1 MVLPDMSTGHRVV
14 YSSLLSLTLGIM
26 LFGEC
31 LPAQILRKPVDL
43 QPWEVRVDGHVRRA
57 LIATPGPHKD
67 GVLRPVVFV
76 FHGHGGR
83 AASIARGLAI
93 HRHWPEAITVYPQG
107 LPTPGL
113 FDKVGRGT
121 GWQHDGGEL
130 ADRDLRFFDAMLDQL
145 VRDRGADPCRVHVT
159 GHSNGGGFSYV
170 LMIERAHLLASVAP
184 SSASAAQH
192 VGNDPLPPLPLLHSG
207 SPSDRIIK
215 WQSQMIAIER
225 TLESRSCAV
234 GEPLETHRKV
244 IRYPSDAAPIWVF
257 EHDQGHGIPQQQ
269 AALVADFFKRHPR
282 PAPVPPPRPLRV
294 ELMDATRVWD
304 TAPHQAFTD
313 MCIDDDQFMLTFR
326 EGDGHVYGKDG
337 AVRVLRSE
345 DGSSWETAAVL
356 HAKGVDLRDPKISR
370 MPSGK
375 LHVLMGGSIYN
386 GQEFVSRKT
395 KVTRL
400 DGHRGTVQAIVDAEI
415 DSPVAEFDDWLWRI
429 CWRRGVAYGAL
440 YQHEKGE
447 VHLMKSD
454 DGQRFEHVVGWE
466 QDGRP
471 SEATVRAAP
480 DGALVALLRRDG
492 GDRKARIGRAE
503 PPFTDWTWATLP
515 TSLGGPELL
524 VLPDGRMLAAGR
536 THTDKG
542 PRTTLAEVRLD
553 GTWRPLLTLPSGGD
567 TSYPGLVR
575 IGDQLLMS
583 YYSSHEQKTSIYVAR
598 MRLER

>member
-1 MVLPDMSTGHRVV
+1 MLAGMSTGHRALH
-14 YSSLLSLTLGIM
+14 SSLVALTVCSM
-26 LFGEC
+26 FGVEN
-31 LPAQILRKPVDL
+31 LTAQTPRTPPGL
-43 QPWEVRVDGHVRRA
+43 QHWEIRVDGHMRRA
-57 LIATPGPHKD
+57 LITTTEPNKD
-67 GVLRPVVFV
+67 GALRPVVFV

-93 HRHWPEAITVYPQG
+93 HRHWPEAIVVYPQG

-113 FDKVGRGT
+113 FDKEGRGT

-130 ADRDLRFFDAMLDQL
+130 ADRDLRFFDAMLDEL
-145 VRDRGADPCRVHVT
+145 IRDRGADPRRVHVT
-159 GHSNGGGFSYV
+159 GHSNGGGFCYV

-192 VGNDPLPPLPLLHSG
+192 VGDDRLPPLPLLHSG

-215 WQSQMIAIER
+215 WRSQMIAIDR
-225 TLESRSCAV
+225 TRESRNCAT
-234 GEPLETHRKV
+234 GEPLRAHRNV
-244 IRYPSDAAPIWVF
+244 VRYPSEAAPIWVF
-257 EHDQGHGIPQQQ
+257 EHDQGHGVPRQQ
-269 AALVADFFKRHPR
+269 AALAVDFFKRHPR
-282 PAPVPPPRPLRV
+282 PAPMLPPRPLRV
-294 ELMDATRVWD
+294 ELMNVKRVWD

-313 MCIDDDQFMLTFR
+313 MCIDDDQFVLTFR

-337 AVRVLRSE
+337 AVRVLRSD

-370 MPSGK
+370 MPSGE

-386 GQEFVSRKT
+386 GQKFVSRKT

-400 DGHRGTVQAIVDAEI
+400 NGQRGTAQVIVDAEI
-415 DSPVAEFDDWLWRI
+415 DSQVAQFDDWLWRI
-429 CWRRGVAYGAL
+429 CWHRGVAYGAL
-440 YQHEKGE
+440 YQHAKGK
-447 VHLMKSD
+447 VHLMKSE
-454 DGQRFEHVVGWE
+454 DGQRFEHVVRWK

-480 DGALVALLRRDG
+480 DGALLALLRRDG

-503 PPFTDWTWATLP
+503 PPFTDWTWSTLP

-536 THTDKG
+536 TQTDKG
-542 PRTTLAEVRLD
+542 PKTTLGEVRLD

-575 IGDQLLMS
+575 IGDRLLMS
-583 YYSSHEQKTSIYVAR
+583 YYSSHEQKTAIYVAR